1 MMNDTPASR
10 GAIAPSAI
18 APHSGSRIFST
29 TRVVLGTLLLLAIAG
44 TIVILRSRARAASEA
59 SAAAARA
66 ATDRIIPV
74 LTATAVRRD
83 VPVWLEGLGSVSA
96 FYTVTVRTLV
106 DGRIDQVFFTEGQHV
121 NKGDALVQIDP
132 RPFTIALE
140 SAEAALQRD
149 QAQLKNARLNADRYK
164 TLTTQNLIATQQYT
178 DQVAMVDQLAGQLG
192 ADQAQIG
199 SAKLNLVYAHITSPI
214 DGVAGIRLVD
224 PGNVVHPADASG
236 LVVVT
241 QLDPIAVLFT
251 LPEDDLAAVQKAM
264 GEGEVTVEARSRDG
278 DTLLGAGKLSVIDNE
293 INQTTATI
301 RLKAI
306 FENGKKLLWPNQFVK
321 TRAKVDVIHA
331 AVVVPLATVQH
342 GPQGTFAYIVAPDK
356 TAQMRQ
362 VTVGTTQGENAI
374 VSKGLAPGDEVVV
387 EGQAQLKPGSHVA
400 TRPAT
405 SSSSS
410 ASAAGAPPNVPA
422 AP

>member
-1 MMNDTPASR
+1 MMNDTPVAP
-10 GAIAPSAI
+10 GAIAPHA
-18 APHSGSRIFST
+18 ASRFFS
-29 TRVVLGTLLLLAIAG
+29 RKRLVLGSLLLIAIVA
-44 TIVILRSRARAASEA
+44 TALVLRSRARTATEAAV
-59 SAAAARA
+59 AAGHA

-106 DGRIDQVFFTEGQHV
+106 DGRIDHVFFTEGQHV
-121 NKGDALVQIDP
+121 NKGDPLMQIDP

-140 SAEAALQRD
+140 SAQAALERD
-149 QAQLKNARLNADRYK
+149 QAQLKNARLNAERYK

-178 DQVAMVDQLAGQLG
+178 DQLAMVDQLAGQIG
-192 ADQAQIG
+192 TDQAQIG

-214 DGVAGIRLVD
+214 EGVAGIRLVD
-224 PGNVVHPADASG
+224 PGNIVHPADATG

-251 LPEDDLAAVQKAM
+251 LPEDDLIAVRKAM
-264 GEGEVTVEARSRDG
+264 DAGDVTVEARSRDG
-278 DTLLGAGKLSVIDNE
+278 DTLVGTGKLAVIDNE

-321 TRAKVDVIHA
+321 TRAKVA
-331 AVVVPLATVQH
+331 TLPGAVVVPLATIQH
-342 GPQGTFAYIVAPDK
+342 GPQGTFAYVVAPDT
-356 TAQMRQ
+356 TAQMRP
-362 VTVGTTQGENAI
+362 VTVGTTQGEIAI

-387 EGQAQLKPGSHVA
+387 EGQAQLRPGSRIA

-405 SSSSS
+405 SPSSS
-410 ASAAGAPPNVPA
+410 ASASSAPNGAA

>member
-1 MMNDTPASR
+1 MMNDTPVASGAVPPRAASR
-10 GAIAPSAI
+10 LFSPK
-18 APHSGSRIFST
+18 RI
-29 TRVVLGTLLLLAIAG
+29 VLGALLVIAIVA
-44 TIVILRSRARAASEA
+44 TTVILRSRARAATE
-59 SAAAARA
+59 AAATAAHA

-74 LTATAVRRD
+74 LTATAARRD

-106 DGRIDQVFFTEGQHV
+106 DGRIDQFFFTEGQHV
-121 NKGDALVQIDP
+121 DKGDALVQIDP
-132 RPFTIALE
+132 RPFTIALQ
-140 SAEAALQRD
+140 SAQAALERD

-178 DQVAMVDQLAGQLG
+178 DQLAMVDQLTGQVG

-214 DGVAGIRLVD
+214 EGVAVIRLVD
-224 PGNVVHPADASG
+224 PGNIVHPGDATG

-251 LPEDDLAAVQKAM
+251 LPEDDLTAVRKAM
-264 GEGEVTVEARSRDG
+264 DEGDVSVEARSRDG
-278 DTLLGAGKLSVIDNE
+278 DTLLGTGKLSVIDNE

-306 FENGKKLLWPNQFVK
+306 FENSKKLLWPNQFVK
-321 TRAKVDVIHA
+321 TQAKVDVIHG
-331 AVVVPLATVQH
+331 AVVVPLATIQH
-342 GPQGTFAYIVAPDK
+342 GPQGTFAYVVGADT
-356 TAQMRQ
+356 TAQMRP
-362 VTVGTTQGENAI
+362 VTVATSQGERAV
-374 VSKGLAPGDEVVV
+374 VSKGLAPGDEVIV
-387 EGQAQLKPGSHVA
+387 EGQAQLKPGSRIA

-405 SSSSS
+405 SPSSS
-410 ASAAGAPPNVPA
+410 ASAGGAPPNVPA

>member
-1 MMNDTPASR
+1 MMNDTSV
-10 GAIAPSAI
+10 APSAI
-18 APHSGSRIFST
+18 APHSAPRRFSP
-29 TRVVLGTLLLLAIAG
+29 TRWVLGALLLIAIVG

-59 SAAAARA
+59 AAAAAHA

-140 SAEAALQRD
+140 SAQAALQRD

-164 TLTTQNLIATQQYT
+164 TLTNQNLIATQQYT
-178 DQVAMVDQLAGQLG
+178 DQLAMVDQLNGQLG

-224 PGNVVHPADASG
+224 PGNVVHPTDASG

-264 GEGEVTVEARSRDG
+264 GEGDVTVEARSRDG

-321 TRAKVDVIHA
+321 TRAKVDVIHS
-331 AVVVPLATVQH
+331 AVVVPLATIQH
-342 GPQGTFAYIVAPDK
+342 GPQGTFAYVAAPDK
-356 TAQMRQ
+356 TAQMRP

-387 EGQAQLKPGSHVA
+387 EGQAQLKPGSRIA

-405 SSSSS
+405 SPGSS
-410 ASAAGAPPNVPA
+410 ASAGGAPPNVPA